1 MKSRVLSVLAVV
13 AVFFCGIAEA
23 QVPRKLN
30 YQGYLT
36 STNGAPVNTPQ
47 TLVVRLYGVSSGGTA
62 LFTETHTTVTVSNG
76 IFNILLGS
84 VDVNTNPLNLSFS
97 AQYYL
102 GITVGADAEMTPRQP
117 LAASPYALR
126 AANAEALAA
135 SAIVP
140 GSQLAAATV
149 TAAKLASSG
158 CTSGQVLQY
167 NGTAWVCTSPA
178 ASSGGTVTSIT
189 AGTGLTGGTITSSGT
204 IALAS
209 GLTLAG
215 TTTGTFSGP
224 LTGNVTGSASSFTG
238 SLAGDVTGSQGSTA
252 IAATT
257 VTGKAVTGFV
267 SGAGGLSASDTV
279 LTAISKLD
287 GNVALKSPLASP
299 KFTGAVG
306 IGTNGSGS
314 PLTVA
319 GLIESAGVGSGG
331 FKFPDGTVQTT
342 ASTNP
347 VVEFASFFGMT
358 AGPGNTGINDYP
370 ATILISAPGPSVAF
384 GSAVNFPRASAPA
397 VGGIVINNPGPS
409 QSNNTEFILPSV
421 GTYRVTW
428 HISVD
433 EPAQLSLWINSGP
446 APAGG
451 LFSELGAASGAPAN
465 VGRSIGSS
473 QLVGDVIFRNTVANS
488 AIQIRNYAS
497 QSSVSVTPQPGGTRA
512 QAVSLIIQ
520 RLQ

>member
-1 MKSRVLSVLAVV
+1 MTSRFLSALA
-13 AVFFCGIAEA
+13 ALALFCAGITHA
-23 QVPRKLN
+23 QVPRTIN

-36 STNGAPVNTPQ
+36 SPSGTATSASLPMVFKIYSVVSGGAALHTEPQ
-47 TLVVRLYGVSSGGTA
+47 TIA
-62 LFTETHTTVTVSNG
+62 VTNG
-76 IFNILLGS
+76 IFNVLLGS
-84 VDVNTNPLNLSFS
+84 GVSLTLPFDT
-97 AQYYL
+97 QYYL
-102 GITVGADAEMTPRQP
+102 GVTVGADGEMVPRQP
-117 LAASPYALR
+117 LAASPYSLR
-126 AANAEALAA
+126 AASAEALAA
-135 SAIVP
+135 SAVVP
-140 GSQLAAATV
+140 GSQIAASSV
-149 TAAKLASSG
+149 AASKLASSG

-167 NGTAWVCTSPA
+167 NGSAWVCATPA

-189 AGTGLTGGTITSSGT
+189 AGGGLTGGTITGSGT

-215 TTTGTFSGP
+215 TTTGSFSGP
-224 LTGNVTGSASSFTG
+224 LTGNVTGSASNFSG
-238 SLAGDVTGSQGSTA
+238 ALAGDVTGTQGATS
-252 IAATT
+252 ISATT
-257 VTGKAVTGFV
+257 VTGKALTGFV
-267 SGAGGLSASDTV
+267 SGAGTLSTSDT
-279 LTAISKLD
+279 LLNAINKLD

-319 GLIESAGVGSGG
+319 GVIETTGVGSGG
-331 FKFPDGTVQTT
+331 IKFPDGTVQTT
-342 ASTNP
+342 ASVNP
-347 VVEFASFFGMT
+347 VVEFASFFGMS

-370 ATILISAPGPSVAF
+370 ATIQISAPGPSVAS
-384 GSAVNFPRASAPA
+384 GSALNFPRASAPA

-433 EPAQLSLWINSGP
+433 EPAQMSLWINSGP
-446 APAGG
+446 AFPGG
-451 LFSELGAASGAPAN
+451 MFIELRTASGAPSN
-465 VGRSIGSS
+465 VGQSIGST

-488 AIQIRNYAS
+488 AIQIRNFAS
-497 QSSVSVTPQPGGTRA
+497 PSSLSITPQPGGTRA

>member
-1 MKSRVLSVLAVV
+1 MTSRFLSALA
-13 AVFFCGIAEA
+13 ALALFCAGITHA
-23 QVPRKLN
+23 QVPRTIN

-36 STNGAPVNTPQ
+36 SPSGTATSASLPMVFKIYSVVSGGAALHTEPQ
-47 TLVVRLYGVSSGGTA
+47 TIA
-62 LFTETHTTVTVSNG
+62 VTNG
-76 IFNILLGS
+76 IFNVLLGS
-84 VDVNTNPLNLSFS
+84 GVSLTLPFDT
-97 AQYYL
+97 QYYL
-102 GITVGADAEMTPRQP
+102 GVTVGADGEMVPRQP
-117 LAASPYALR
+117 LAASPYSLR
-126 AANAEALAA
+126 AASAEALAA
-135 SAIVP
+135 SAVVP
-140 GSQLAAATV
+140 GSQIAASSV
-149 TAAKLASSG
+149 AASKLASSG

-167 NGTAWVCTSPA
+167 NGSAWVCATPA

-189 AGTGLTGGTITSSGT
+189 AGSGLTGGTITGSGT

-224 LTGNVTGSASSFTG
+224 ITGNVTGNVTGSASNFSG
-238 SLAGDVTGSQGSTA
+238 ALAGDVTGTQGATTIS
-252 IAATT
+252 ATT
-257 VTGKAVTGFV
+257 VTSKALTDFV
-267 SGAGGLSASDTV
+267 SGAGPLSASDTI
-279 LTAISKLD
+279 LTAINKLD

-319 GLIESAGVGSGG
+319 GLIESTGVGSGG
-331 FKFPDGTVQTT
+331 IKFPDGTVQTT
-342 ASTNP
+342 ASSNP

-370 ATILISAPGPSVAF
+370 ATIQISAPGPSVAS
-384 GSAVNFPRASAPA
+384 GSALNFPRASAPA
-397 VGGIVINNPGPS
+397 VGGIVINNPGPT
-409 QSNNTEFILPSV
+409 QANNSEFILPSV

-433 EPAQLSLWINSGP
+433 EPAQLSLWINTGP

-497 QSSVSVTPQPGGTRA
+497 QSAVSVTPQPGGTRA

>member
-1 MKSRVLSVLAVV
+1 MTSRFLSALA
-13 AVFFCGIAEA
+13 ALALFCAGITHA
-23 QVPRKLN
+23 QVPRTIN

-36 STNGAPVNTPQ
+36 SPSGTATSASLPMVFKIYSVVSGGAALHTEPQ
-47 TLVVRLYGVSSGGTA
+47 TIA
-62 LFTETHTTVTVSNG
+62 VTNG
-76 IFNILLGS
+76 IFNVLLGS
-84 VDVNTNPLNLSFS
+84 GVSLTLPFDT
-97 AQYYL
+97 QYYL
-102 GITVGADAEMTPRQP
+102 GVTVGADGEMVPRQP
-117 LAASPYALR
+117 LAASPYSLR
-126 AANAEALAA
+126 AASAEALAA
-135 SAIVP
+135 SAVVP
-140 GSQLAAATV
+140 GSQIATATV

-158 CTSGQVLQY
+158 CNGGQVLQY
-167 NGTAWVCTSPA
+167 NGSAWACATPA

-189 AGTGLTGGTITSSGT
+189 AGSGLTGGTITGSGT

-224 LTGNVTGSASSFTG
+224 ITGNVTGSASNFSG
-238 SLAGDVTGSQGSTA
+238 ALAGDVTGTQGATS
-252 IAATT
+252 ISATT
-257 VTGKAVTGFV
+257 VTSKALTGFV
-267 SGAGGLSASDTV
+267 SGAGTVSASDT
-279 LTAISKLD
+279 IRSSINKLD
-287 GNVALKSPLASP
+287 GNVALKAPLASP
-299 KFTGAVG
+299 RFTGAVG

-319 GLIESAGVGSGG
+319 GLIESTGVGSGG
-331 FKFPDGTVQTT
+331 IKFPDGTVQTT
-342 ASTNP
+342 ASINP

-370 ATILISAPGPSVAF
+370 ATIQISAPGPSVAS
-384 GSAVNFPRASAPA
+384 GSALNFPRASAPA
-397 VGGIVINNPGPS
+397 VGGIVINNPGPT
-409 QSNNTEFILPSV
+409 QANNSEFILPSV

-433 EPAQLSLWINSGP
+433 EPAQLSLWINTGP

-497 QSSVSVTPQPGGTRA
+497 QSAVSVTPQPGGTRA